1 MAKNYKLTPE
11 QWEQMFEDQGRACAI
26 CRKTVSAGRNW
37 HTDHNHATNKVRG
50 ILCHDCNIAVG
61 AYERTILPNLD
72 AFAKW
77 IVR

>member
-1 MAKNYKLTPE
+1 MSTFGEKAVGLS
-11 QWEQMFEDQGRACAI
+11 F
-26 CRKTVSAGRNW
+26 
-37 HTDHNHATNKVRG
+37 NHATNKVRG